1 MTKKL
6 KTRIVAVGSAFLL
19 FSWCFTVPGCDKPQ
33 PQTASNGE
41 TPKTES
47 VSLPAQLFVSA
58 EPADAKNVLDA
69 KKSAKEGEIVAIRG
83 RIGGA
88 EDPYVAERAIFT
100 IVDKSL
106 PHCGEMKME
115 DGCKTP
121 WDYCCEPKDKLAE
134 NTATIQVVDN
144 AGRPLKID
152 VSKNPRLKP
161 TSEIVVKG
169 KVAKK
174 DGGKLLIVEAT
185 EIFVKG

>member
-1 MTKKL
+1 MT
-6 KTRIVAVGSAFLL
+6 
-19 FSWCFTVPGCDKPQ
+19 GCDKPQ
-33 PQTASNGE
+33 PSAPSAGQTPA
-41 TPKTES
+41 TES
-47 VSLPAQLFVSA
+47 AALPAQLFVSA
-58 EPADAKNVLDA
+58 EPAEAKNVIDA
-69 KKSAKEGEIVAIRG
+69 KKSAKEGEVVAIRG

-134 NTATIQVVDN
+134 HTATIQIVDS

-152 VSKNPRLKP
+152 LAKHPRLKP
-161 TSEIVVKG
+161 TAEIVVKG
-169 KVAKK
+169 KIAKK
-174 DGGKLLIVEAT
+174 DGDKLLVIDAG

>member
-1 MTKKL
+1 MMKKL
-6 KTRIVAVGSAFLL
+6 KTRVVPVGSALVL
-19 FSWCFTVPGCDKPQ
+19 ISWAMMISGCDKP
-33 PQTASNGE
+33 PPPNASSHETAKS
-41 TPKTES
+41 ES
-47 VSLPAQLFVSA
+47 ASLPSQLFVSA
-58 EPADAKNVLDA
+58 EPAEARNVADA
-69 KKSAKEGEIVAIRG
+69 KKSAKEGEVVAIRG

-115 DGCKTP
+115 GGCKTP

-134 NTATIQVVDN
+134 NTATIQIVDS

-174 DGGKLLIVEAT
+174 DGEKLLVIDAS